1 MAQINWTPPQPRQG
15 ILGAWDKF
23 VGPGATSGEEW
34 LQLVGGIA
42 LAGMLGILLYISRD
56 KLNWSGLQVVVVIFL
71 VLDLTG
77 GIITNATSAAKRW
90 YHREGQDGI
99 KAHLPFVAVHGLH
112 LLATAWFF
120 RGMDWAF
127 FGVMYGYLLFA
138 SVVIIKIPLYLQRP
152 MSLLLF
158 CGGCLLGMYAFIPTI
173 GLEWFIPFFYLKLLV
188 SHLVKEAPFSPQETK

>member
-1 MAQINWTPPQPRQG
+1 MAQINWIPPQPRRG

-23 VGPGATSGEEW
+23 VGPGATSAEEW
-34 LQLVGGIA
+34 LQLTGGIA

-56 KLNWSGLQVVVVIFL
+56 TLNWSVLQVLVVIFL
-71 VLDLTG
+71 GLDLTG

-90 YHREGQDGI
+90 YHREGQDGL

-112 LLATAWFF
+112 LLAIAWLF

-127 FGVMYGYLLFA
+127 FVVMYGYLLVA
-138 SVVIIKIPLYLQRP
+138 SVVIIKIHLYLQRP

-188 SHLVKEAPFSPQETK
+188 SHLVKEAPFSPQETE

>member
-34 LQLVGGIA
+34 LQLAGGIA

-90 YHREGQDGI
+90 YHRDGQDGI
-99 KAHLPFVAVHGLH
+99 KAHLPFVAIHGLH
-112 LLATAWFF
+112 LLMIAWLF

-127 FGVMYGYLLFA
+127 FAVMYGYLVVA
-138 SVVIIKIPLYLQRP
+138 SVVIIKTPLYLQRP

-188 SHLVKEAPFSPQETK
+188 SHLVKEAPFSPEEAK